1 MDSSVFDNNLIRF
14 LFLFGAAG
22 GLVAFFVALSAWLGP
37 KSMNEIKS
45 QPFETGMIPKTDA
58 RRPFPIKY
66 YLVAIVFIVF
76 DVEVA
81 FLYPWAV
88 EFRDL
93 GAAGFIS
100 MMIFLVILLVGLFY
114 AVRKRVFEWK

>member
-1 MDSSVFDNNLIRF
+1 MEPSVFDTNLVRF
-14 LFLFGAAG
+14 LFLFGCAG
-22 GLVAFFVALSAWLGP
+22 ALVAFFVALSAWLGP
-37 KSMNEIKS
+37 KSMNETKGE
-45 QPFETGMIPKTDA
+45 PFETGIIPKTDA
-58 RRPFPIKY
+58 RRPFPVKY

-88 EFRDL
+88 DFRDL
-93 GAAGFIS
+93 GAAGFFS